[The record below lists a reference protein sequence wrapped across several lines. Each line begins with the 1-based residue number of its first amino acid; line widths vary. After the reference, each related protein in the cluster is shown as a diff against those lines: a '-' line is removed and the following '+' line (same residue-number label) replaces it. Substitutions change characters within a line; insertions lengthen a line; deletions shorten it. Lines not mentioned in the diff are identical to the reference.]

1 MNFVEKVY
9 PWIGAKSS
17 VAVLLCLIGEILMIC
32 LRFSRERSCN
42 SPTEGSTVAK
52 PVIMCVDDD
61 PQVLS
66 AIERDLRRNYRSDYR
81 VLKASSG
88 QEALE
93 AARQLKQRGTQVAL
107 FLVDQRMP
115 GMTGTHLL
123 AEVQELHADARKVLL
138 TAYADTEV
146 AIESI
151 NDIGLDHYLMKPWD
165 PPDQKL
171 YPVLDDLLV
180 EWRNRAHLPF
190 DGIRIAGARFSP
202 QSHNVR
208 EFLSNNHLPY
218 QWIDIDEDPSMRE
231 LIASFPGGSAKLP
244 VVLFSDGSYLSAPS
258 NLELA
263 EKVGLQTEARKE
275 FYDVVVVGG
284 GPAGLASAVYAASEG
299 LRVVLVEQSAPG
311 GQAGTSSKIEN
322 YLGFPGGITGADLA
336 QRASAQARRFGVEIL
351 TAQEAV
357 GIRREDPYRFVRLS
371 DGKEISAYTVV
382 LTTGMVVRKLDVP
395 GIEPLLG
402 RGIYYG
408 AALSEAVAYRG
419 QDVCVIG
426 GANSAGQGA
435 LFFSR
440 YARRVTMIVRAA
452 DLSASMSHYL
462 VERIRLTENI
472 DVLTR
477 VQVIAVCGE
486 EGLNQVVLRNLD
498 TAEESR
504 VDSSAMFIYIG
515 TAPRSEFVAD
525 LVERDERG
533 HIITGPD
540 HLKIHGKPRGW
551 TLERDPF
558 MFETSVPGIFSA
570 GDVRAGANKRVAA
583 AVGEGSAAVF
593 SIHKYLE
600 TV

>member
-1 MNFVEKVY
+1 M
-9 PWIGAKSS
+9 
-17 VAVLLCLIGEILMIC
+17 
-32 LRFSRERSCN
+32 
-42 SPTEGSTVAK
+42 AK

-81 VLKASSG
+81 VLKAGSG

-115 GMTGTHLL
+115 EMTGTKLL
-123 AEVQELHADARKVLL
+123 AEVQELHTEARKVLL

-151 NDIGLDHYLMKPWD
+151 NEIGLDHYLMKPWD

-171 YPVLDDLLV
+171 YPALDDLLS
-180 EWRNRAHLPF
+180 EWRSRVHLPYE
-190 DGIRIAGARFSP
+190 GIRIAGARFSP

-208 EFLSNNHLPY
+208 EFLSNNQVPY
-218 QWIDIDEDPSMRE
+218 QWIDIDEDASMRE
-231 LIASFPGGSAKLP
+231 LISAFPGGLAKLP
-244 VVLFSDGSYLSAPS
+244 VVLFPDGSYLSAPS

-263 EKVGLQTEARKE
+263 AKVGLQTEAKKQ

-311 GQAGTSSKIEN
+311 GQAGTSSRIEN

-357 GIRREDPYRFVRLS
+357 GIRREDPYRFVRLA
-371 DGKEISAYTVV
+371 DGKEISAYVIV
-382 LTTGMVVRKLDVP
+382 LTTGMAVRELDVP

-402 RGIYYG
+402 KGVYYG
-408 AALSEAVAYRG
+408 ASLSEAVACRG
-419 QDVCVIG
+419 QDICIIG

-440 YARRVTMIVRAA
+440 YARRVTMIVRAGGLGTA
-452 DLSASMSHYL
+452 MSHYL
-462 VERIRLTENI
+462 VERINLTENI

-477 VQVIAVCGE
+477 VEIIAVCGT
-486 EGLNQVVLRNLD
+486 EGLTQVVLRNLD
-498 TAEESR
+498 TSEESR
-504 VDSSAMFIYIG
+504 VDASAMFIYIG

-525 LVERDERG
+525 LVERDDRG

-540 HLKIHGKPRGW
+540 LLKASGKPRGW

-558 MFETSVPGIFSA
+558 MFETNVPGIFCA

-583 AVGEGSAAVF
+583 AVGEGSAAIF

>member
-1 MNFVEKVY
+1 M
-9 PWIGAKSS
+9 
-17 VAVLLCLIGEILMIC
+17 
-32 LRFSRERSCN
+32 
-42 SPTEGSTVAK
+42 AK

-81 VLKASSG
+81 VLKAGSG

-115 GMTGTHLL
+115 EMTGTKLL
-123 AEVQELHADARKVLL
+123 AEVQELHTEARKVLL

-151 NDIGLDHYLMKPWD
+151 NEIGLDHYLMKPWD

-171 YPVLDDLLV
+171 YPALDDLLS
-180 EWRNRAHLPF
+180 EWRSRAHLPYE
-190 DGIRIAGARFSP
+190 GIRIAGARFSP

-208 EFLSNNHLPY
+208 EFLSNNQVPY
-218 QWIDIDEDPSMRE
+218 QWIDIDEDTSMRE
-231 LIASFPGGSAKLP
+231 LIAAFPGGLAKLP
-244 VVLFSDGSYLSAPS
+244 VVLFPDGSYLSAPS

-263 EKVGLQTEARKE
+263 AKVGLQTEAKKQ
-275 FYDVVVVGG
+275 FYDLVVVGG

-311 GQAGTSSKIEN
+311 GQAGTSSRIEN

-357 GIRREDPYRFVRLS
+357 GIRRQDPYRFVQLA
-371 DGKEISAYTVV
+371 DGKEISAFVVV
-382 LTTGMVVRKLDVP
+382 LTTGMAVRELDVP

-402 RGIYYG
+402 RGVYYG
-408 AALSEAVAYRG
+408 ASLSEAVACRG
-419 QDVCVIG
+419 QDVCIIG

-452 DLSASMSHYL
+452 GLGAAMSHYL
-462 VERIRLTENI
+462 VERINLTENI

-477 VQVIAVCGE
+477 VEIIAVCGT
-486 EGLNQVVLRNLD
+486 EGLTQVVLRNLD
-498 TAEESR
+498 TSEESR
-504 VDSSAMFIYIG
+504 VDASAMFIYIG
-515 TAPRSEFVAD
+515 TAPRSDFVAD
-525 LVERDERG
+525 LVERDDRG

-540 HLKIHGKPRGW
+540 LLKASGKPRGW

-558 MFETSVPGIFSA
+558 MFETNVPGIFAA
-570 GDVRAGANKRVAA
+570 GDVRSGANKRVAA
-583 AVGEGSAAVF
+583 AVGEGSAAIF